1 MCLKRIKDIPKRLLR
16 IEESLS
22 RVEGLLTQPG
32 AAQGALAEGARAE
45 GARAEGARRPEG
57 SPLASLLRS
66 SPALAPYARY
76 LAVPERD
83 ADLSDEQR
91 ALGLEAWLA
100 SLLGRWEVI
109 SQLWELMAARC
120 EERGGASADVER
132 ELLARAV
139 RLHNAL
145 FVVTR
150 SDRRVS
156 LASVEVGERYDP
168 RAHRAMDIG
177 SDVVAEV
184 WLPGVVGFGG
194 ELAFK
199 SLVVTRR

>member
-1 MCLKRIKDIPKRLLR
+1 MHCFKRIKDIPKRLLR

-22 RVEGLLTQPG
+22 RVEDLLTQPG
-32 AAQGALAEGARAE
+32 ATRGAPAES
-45 GARAEGARRPEG
+45 ARRPEG
-57 SPLASLLRS
+57 SPLAALLRA
-66 SPALAPYARY
+66 SPALEPYARY
-76 LAVPERD
+76 LALPERD
-83 ADLSDEQR
+83 ADLSEKQR
-91 ALGLEAWLA
+91 ILGLEAWLA

-109 SQLWELMAARC
+109 SQLWEMMAARC

-145 FVVTR
+145 FVVTK

-156 LASVEVGERYDP
+156 LAAVELGERYDP